1 MVDTNSNPNNVSFP
15 IPSNDDSTKSI
26 RKILEVITEAIKE
39 GLLDRE
45 QANAEK
51 VKQKKEKEEELKKN
65 KETTEK

>member
-45 QANAEK
+45 QSNAEK